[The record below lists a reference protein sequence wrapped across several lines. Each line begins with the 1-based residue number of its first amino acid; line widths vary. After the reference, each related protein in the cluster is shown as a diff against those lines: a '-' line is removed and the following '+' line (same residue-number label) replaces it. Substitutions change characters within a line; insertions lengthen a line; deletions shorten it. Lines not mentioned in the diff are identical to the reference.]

1 MKTNPPQD
9 SCASVRPFF
18 FRLSLNMVMSSWAP
32 AGAPGP
38 ACLAPCCEP
47 AHERDAPPYSV
58 AVAQGASTSLPPSP
72 PCSRPDVPHPAKCC
86 GSIVSVPPARADR
99 STTAR
104 ESAWGSAWRPPPALP
119 PAAPGGSGGY
129 PPPASIAIRS
139 PLAIQCPSTT
149 TYHRHVPSQSNGAP
163 AAAAGAG
170 SARWWHLNFCG
181 VSKDG
186 QVDAQEGRNP
196 ELGSFSLISF
206 L

>member
-1 MKTNPPQD
+1 VSENEPT
-9 SCASVRPFF
+9 SGFLCVRPFF
-18 FRLSLNMVMSSWAP
+18 FRLSLNTSSWAP

-119 PAAPGGSGGY
+119 PAAPGGSGGV

-149 TYHRHVPSQSNGAP
+149 TYHPSRAIPIQWCP
-163 AAAAGAG
+163 RG
-170 SARWWHLNFCG
+170 SGGCG
-181 VSKDG
+181 QRPLV
-186 QVDAQEGRNP
+186 AFEFLWR
-196 ELGSFSLISF
+196 IS
-206 L
+206 

>member
-1 MKTNPPQD
+1 MSENEPTSGFLCVCP
-9 SCASVRPFF
+9 SV
-18 FRLSLNMVMSSWAP
+18 LIQT
-32 AGAPGP
+32 GAPRLP
-38 ACLAPCCEP
+38 RREP

-99 STTAR
+99 PPADDGPSR
-104 ESAWGSAWRPPPALP
+104 SASGSARLPLCRPTF
-119 PAAPGGSGGY
+119 GGSGGV

-139 PLAIQCPSTT
+139 QFAIRCPSTT
-149 TYHRHVPSQSNGAP
+149 TTTIRHVPSQTKGAP

-170 SARWWHLNFCG
+170 SARWWHLIFLCG
-181 VSKDG
+181 VLRTDRWCTRK
-186 QVDAQEGRNP
+186 NP